1 MAAGRGR
8 FTQGRGYHQ
17 NDGSRGGRGYYGGRG
32 FPRQTLEAEGGRG
45 QPYAHYTPHFNSVNG
60 YRRTDNNNSNNSSGW
75 NGPRPAR
82 RGAGNQGAAHGRGS
96 VPPE

>member
-1 MAAGRGR
+1 MLLLFWQLDGVGLRKAGV
-8 FTQGRGYHQ
+8 TIKMMV
-17 NDGSRGGRGYYGGRG
+17 YYGGRG